1 MYIMYVQHA
10 IVFNTIL
17 YNGKVVKVF
26 RLDSCSVQGKVENI
40 QVRKNKK
47 EIDRYIDRQID
58 REKHLCHPYS

>member
-26 RLDSCSVQGKVENI
+26 RLDSCSVQGKVKNI

-47 EIDRYIDRQID
+47 EIDR
-58 REKHLCHPYS
+58 